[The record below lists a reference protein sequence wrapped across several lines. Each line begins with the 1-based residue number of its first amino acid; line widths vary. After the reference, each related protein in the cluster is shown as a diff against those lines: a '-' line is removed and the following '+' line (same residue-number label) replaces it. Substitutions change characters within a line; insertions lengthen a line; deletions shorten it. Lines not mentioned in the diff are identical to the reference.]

1 MKAIYFCLTDTV
13 MKTRFP
19 ALVEDIVKLNYATRE
34 LICCALRNSH

>member
-1 MKAIYFCLTDTV
+1 MKAIYCLTDTV

-19 ALVEDIVKLNYATRE
+19 ALVEDIVKLNYAARE